1 MSVCVCSCVCTCIR
15 SGLPVLGRRRWA
27 SLWMCSG
34 SPAPIS
40 RNPWLC
46 LATGAGSLWTQKAA
60 CSSGRWGKKEYG
72 FKTWRLS
79 TPHACGS
86 GELTK
91 NKPTTIF
98 KKKKRP
104 PSFDLPYHWELFSNG
119 DSMSKGR
126 LEQDAALLM
135 WLLAPKDSPVVTERI
150 PYLKGHRL
158 DAGKSQ
164 KVHHRT
170 RALSRCSLLGPPWIN
185 LTLENC
191 LTLHLGIIFI
201 LSCGAF

>member
-1 MSVCVCSCVCTCIR
+1 MLSFCTTLLDTDVWWKELLHLSSVCECTYCSFPSRIIFCDVWVCVCSCVCTCIR

-98 KKKKRP
+98 KKKKTSSILWP
-104 PSFDLPYHWELFSNG
+104 ALPL
-119 DSMSKGR
+119 R
-126 LEQDAALLM
+126 
-135 WLLAPKDSPVVTERI
+135 VV
-150 PYLKGHRL
+150 
-158 DAGKSQ
+158 
-164 KVHHRT
+164 
-170 RALSRCSLLGPPWIN
+170 
-185 LTLENC
+185 
-191 LTLHLGIIFI
+191 F
-201 LSCGAF
+201 